1 MTEVNEIVIKYIDFN
16 VWELKKELVV
26 PHPIDES
33 RFIVVPNGFKTDL
46 ASIPRVF
53 WALFPPFGKYIR
65 ASIVH
70 DYLISISTSND
81 NTHSHTVFYHLM
93 ILDQVNPFVAWI
105 FYQVVRFR
113 NYFSISVNV

>member
-1 MTEVNEIVIKYIDFN
+1 MTEINEIVIKYLDFN

-26 PHPIDES
+26 LNPIDNLQT
-33 RFIVVPNGFKTDL
+33 IVVPYNFKTDL

-70 DYLISISTSND
+70 DYLISISTSKD
-81 NTHSHTVFYHLM
+81 NTHAHKIFYQLMIHDEVNPFIAWTFYHLVSFK
-93 ILDQVNPFVAWI
+93 D
-105 FYQVVRFR
+105 FY
-113 NYFSISVNV
+113 S